1 MLDTTRIAPCLPL
14 PLRLAESE
22 AEVSKACQLRQQE
35 YSKLYPAV
43 QVSADDPFHQHAYV
57 VYSCDDAG
65 EVKSTASFILDSD
78 LGLPEDRLFPPE
90 VAQYRQS
97 RKRLMEIGRFVIR
110 DEQSLVKQ
118 YYRAAYEV
126 AVRKGIDI
134 ILIVIRQQHIPL
146 HRKLIGA
153 RLLAEDV
160 GESFGSAY
168 KFCCLG
174 WEIANTKP
182 AFFKWTASA

>member
-1 MLDTTRIAPCLPL
+1 MLDSTTIAPCLPA
-14 PLRLAESE
+14 PLRLARSE
-22 AEVSKACQLRQQE
+22 AELANACQLRKQE
-35 YSKLYPAV
+35 YSKLYPSV
-43 QVSADDPFHQHAYV
+43 QVSTDDPFHEHAYV
-57 VYSCDDAG
+57 VYSCDDEG
-65 EVKSTASFILDSD
+65 EVRSTASFIVDSD
-78 LGLPEDRLFPPE
+78 IGLPEDRLFPAE
-90 VAQYRQS
+90 VSQYRKS

-110 DEQSLVKQ
+110 DQQSLVKQ

-160 GESFGSAY
+160 GESFGSNY
-168 KFCCLG
+168 TFCCLA
-174 WEIANTKP
+174 WAIQETKP
-182 AFFKWTASA
+182 EFFKWTASA